1 MSASDT
7 GLDSI
12 VAGVRCRD
20 VLGSLSDFLDGT
32 LSAARH
38 AELRAHLDG
47 CDRCARFGGEVAT
60 TLESLRQTLRTPPA
74 LSVERAERLRASV
87 QRAQAR

>member
-20 VLGSLSDFLDGT
+20 VLASLSDFLDGS
-32 LSAARH
+32 LSVSRQD
-38 AELRAHLDG
+38 ELRAHLAQ
-47 CDRCARFGGEVAT
+47 CDRCARFGGEVASMLE
-60 TLESLRQTLRTPPA
+60 TLRGTLRTPPA
-74 LSVERAERLRASV
+74 LSPERAARLHASLR
-87 QRAQAR
+87 RAQLR